1 MLANRAS
8 VNKPTEIDTVVELLT
23 ALSSSQFGQAER
35 DQLLIPDTQ
44 GCLQLLDKVF
54 YNDLGEKV
62 HRIELPKDRSNC
74 HSAISAH
81 LATRLGIQT
90 LASLNLKTIE
100 LDDDDEDMHEDFT
113 RRISNVLKQY
123 SVEQMFN
130 EFLANAADAGASE
143 YNILIDANQ
152 TAPCTNLLSPSMS
165 EMQALPA
172 LVIHN
177 NAIFQEKDWKGI
189 RNIGVGGKEGR
200 SDAIGRF
207 GLGALSAF
215 HFTEVIHDS
224 PGVSRGQVTQNI
236 SCRL

>member
-1 MLANRAS
+1 
-8 VNKPTEIDTVVELLT
+8 
-23 ALSSSQFGQAER
+23 
-35 DQLLIPDTQ
+35 
-44 GCLQLLDKVF
+44 
-54 YNDLGEKV
+54 
-62 HRIELPKDRSNC
+62 
-74 HSAISAH
+74 
-81 LATRLGIQT
+81 
-90 LASLNLKTIE
+90 
-100 LDDDDEDMHEDFT
+100 MHEDLT

-172 LVIHN
+172 LAIHN

-215 HFTEVIHDS
+215 HFTEVIHDL
-224 PGVSRGQVTQNI
+224 PGASRGQVTQNI